1 MECKE
6 KLISLRD
13 EQGLSQQEFAD
24 KLGVTRQTV
33 SKWESGKIKPGAD
46 NLVAM
51 SRLFGVSTDYILN
64 LSPQSASQEEAMG
77 QPERTEQEE
86 EASAP
91 EHAEQEG
98 GGTQPERAEQEEAI
112 GTPEPSEPEGAQRV
126 LRKRRFL
133 RRLAA
138 TGAGVG
144 ILMIG
149 IYIGAKFSPNSARDA
164 IPANAL
170 PPDGTYT
177 VNISTEDGDYVIQY
191 EKHRIVWQ
199 DEIEPEEINPE
210 MIEDYSDGWIPL
222 ED

>member
-33 SKWESGKIKPGAD
+33 SKWESGKIKPSAD
-46 NLVAM
+46 NLMAM

-64 LSPQSASQEEAMG
+64 LSPQPASQEEAMG
-77 QPERTEQEE
+77 QPEQT
-86 EASAP
+86 
-91 EHAEQEG
+91 
-98 GGTQPERAEQEEAI
+98 EQEEAI

-138 TGAGVG
+138 ASAGVG
-144 ILMIG
+144 ILMTG
-149 IYIGAKFSPNSARDA
+149 IYIGAKFPPNSARDA

-177 VNISTEDGDYVIQY
+177 VNISTDDGDYVIQY

-199 DEIEPEEINPE
+199 DEIEPEEIDPST
-210 MIEDYSDGWIPL
+210 IVDDSDGWNPI
-222 ED
+222 EN